1 MIFSQ
6 SPARAAGGFVCRN
19 ERRSRKAK
27 WGGNND
33 KQVFFRSRALSA
45 RFSQLF
51 SLPPNKPPATQ
62 ASQPQGWSQKEKK
75 EKLVSEKQTGRY
87 VTLVPSDEGF
97 RVLFH
102 WTKSLELL

>member
-19 ERRSRKAK
+19 ERRSRKDNGA
-27 WGGNND
+27 GTTINRFFF
-33 KQVFFRSRALSA
+33 VRARFRRVFRSSFPSRQTN
-45 RFSQLF
+45 RQLRRLV
-51 SLPPNKPPATQ
+51 SLKV
-62 ASQPQGWSQKEKK
+62 GRKKKKK
-75 EKLVSEKQTGRY
+75 EKLVSEKRTGRY

>member
-19 ERRSRKAK
+19 ERRSREDNGA
-27 WGGNND
+27 GTTINR
-33 KQVFFRSRALSA
+33 FFSFARTFGAFFAAL
-45 RFSQLF
+45 

-75 EKLVSEKQTGRY
+75 EKLVSEKRTGRY

>member
-45 RFSQLF
+45 RFSRLFPSRQTNRQLRRLV
-51 SLPPNKPPATQ
+51 SLKV
-62 ASQPQGWSQKEKK
+62 GRKKKKK
-75 EKLVSEKQTGRY
+75 EKLVSEKRTGRY

>member
-19 ERRSRKAK
+19 ERRSRKDNVA
-27 WGGNND
+27 GTTINR
-33 KQVFFRSRALSA
+33 FFSFARAFGAFFAAL
-45 RFSQLF
+45 

-75 EKLVSEKQTGRY
+75 EKLVSEKRTDRY

-102 WTKSLELL
+102 RTKSLELL

>member
-19 ERRSRKAK
+19 ERRSRKDNGA
-27 WGGNND
+27 GTTINR
-33 KQVFFRSRALSA
+33 FFSFARTFGAFFAAL
-45 RFSQLF
+45 

-62 ASQPQGWSQKEKK
+62 ASQPQGWPQKEKK
-75 EKLVSEKQTGRY
+75 EKLVSEKRTGRY